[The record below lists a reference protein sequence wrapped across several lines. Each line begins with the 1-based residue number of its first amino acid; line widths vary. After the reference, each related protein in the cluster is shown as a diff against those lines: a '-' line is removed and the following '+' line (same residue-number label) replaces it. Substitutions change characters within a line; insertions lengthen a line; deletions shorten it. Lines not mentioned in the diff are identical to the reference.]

1 MFFLCS
7 SCIVDSIHDVMLV
20 LVLLLLGARQ
30 LKVENFIFL
39 SNKKL
44 PCQPTFFPWSPTE
57 CHTAPSHG
65 VLSSRPCCH
74 LKWAKNS
81 AFKIL
86 ALPKGWLHVRVLD
99 PCIDFC
105 GFDTAYI
112 HAVSNA
118 QKLYIRSPSNRD
130 NFLPKSDNFP
140 QKCGGGSGVQTNV

>member
-20 LVLLLLGARQ
+20 LVLLLFGAWQ
-30 LKVENFIFL
+30 LKVEN
-39 SNKKL
+39 
-44 PCQPTFFPWSPTE
+44 
-57 CHTAPSHG
+57 
-65 VLSSRPCCH
+65 
-74 LKWAKNS
+74 
-81 AFKIL
+81 
-86 ALPKGWLHVRVLD
+86 

-130 NFLPKSDNFP
+130 NFL
-140 QKCGGGSGVQTNV
+140 TY